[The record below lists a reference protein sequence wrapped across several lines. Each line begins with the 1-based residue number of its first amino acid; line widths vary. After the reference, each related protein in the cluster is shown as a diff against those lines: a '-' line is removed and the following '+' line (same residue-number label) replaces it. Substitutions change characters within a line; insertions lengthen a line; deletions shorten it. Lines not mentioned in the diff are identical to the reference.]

1 MTHPEKEI
9 KTDTWSPSEVKENW
23 VKTWRAVA
31 VSVKLLESNNDS
43 LLRMKA
49 KGIFRDSSTRW
60 DLDTH
65 LVWNLDTHLF
75 YYV

>member
-1 MTHPEKEI
+1 MTHSEKEI

-31 VSVKLLESNNDS
+31 VSIKLLESNNDS

-49 KGIFRDSSTRW
+49 KGIFHDSSTRW

-65 LVWNLDTHLF
+65 LF